1 MLLFS
6 THGAC
11 DDAWMADRWAEEG
24 LGRPI
29 HRWGAPGRARGRGEV
44 THHHLDVALS

>member
-11 DDAWMADRWAEEG
+11 DDAWMADHWAEREG
-24 LGRPI
+24 KI
-29 HRWGAPGRARGRGEV
+29 HRWGFWGAQGEGG
-44 THHHLDVALS
+44 DPPPS